1 MKYILSIKE
10 YLARKE
16 ELKSRY
22 GFEVCPMPDIDMDIN
37 FQNKNGI
44 INIKRREYHRF
55 IHFDKSFKLHINE
68 EEMSS
73 NSRINF
79 KISSFGSGNIIENDS
94 ELYGERLNRPK
105 YFDLPS
111 RYILAIYFEN
121 KIPISIIDVIID
133 SESSKNR

>member
-22 GFEVCPMPDIDMDIN
+22 GFEVSPMPDIDMDIN
-37 FQNKNGI
+37 FQNKNGV

-94 ELYGERLNRPK
+94 ELYGGGNFQRRSSLTGRSQSRNGVREENNRLS
-105 YFDLPS
+105 L
-111 RYILAIYFEN
+111 
-121 KIPISIIDVIID
+121 
-133 SESSKNR
+133 